1 MRRKLWWL
9 GIAVLAFA
17 LVGQYV
23 AYRLDNSGRVV
34 NAAWA
39 DRSNNFNDVVSHA
52 QNVVQAQ
59 VQSVQQGPDIV
70 IKAQGEPGGE
80 IRIPTQNIT
89 VVVQSASKGNAQAG
103 QTINV
108 FRTGGQLNIP
118 SGPPRGGQP
127 PPENTLRAANPHGN
141 GPKPDPGVAAPPHPD
156 QPAAAPNTPA
166 TANNAGVSEEL
177 DDDPA
182 YQVGESY
189 LLALTDGPNGTQ
201 RPVSP
206 AGRYRVT
213 GDNHLQA
220 VSSDDVSQ
228 GVSGRPVS
236 DAVAAAQ
243 GRLNIP
249 AKSQVQ
255 KRVTTPGMPTTGI
268 PTDNL
273 VIWIAVATALVAVTA
288 GVVVRRRRRT

>member
-1 MRRKLWWL
+1 MSRKLWWL

-17 LVGQYV
+17 LIGQYV
-23 AYRLDNSGRVV
+23 AYRLDNGGSLV

-70 IKAQGEPGGE
+70 IKAPAEPGGE
-80 IRIPTQNIT
+80 VRIPTQNIT

-108 FRTGGQLNIP
+108 FRTGGPLNVP
-118 SGPPRGGQP
+118 SGPARGGQP
-127 PPENTLRAANPHGN
+127 PPENPLRATNPHGN
-141 GPKPDPGVAAPPHPD
+141 GAKPDSAVAAPPHPA
-156 QPAAAPNTPA
+156 QPQQAANTPP
-166 TANNAGVSEEL
+166 TANNTNVDEAL

-182 YQVGESY
+182 YQVGENY
-189 LLALTDGPNGTQ
+189 LLVLTDGPNGTQ

-220 VSSDDVSQ
+220 VSDDDVSQ

-243 GRLNIP
+243 GKMNIP

-255 KRVTTPGMPTTGI
+255 RRVTTPGMPTTGAPI
-268 PTDNL
+268 DNL
-273 VIWIAVATALVAVTA
+273 VVWLAIAVALAGVTA
-288 GVVVRRRRRT
+288 GVVARRRRT